1 VEFFDAFPGAGGPRP
16 PRGRRGKPTYEVPS
30 SAPGDAVLIR
40 TDEAV
45 VWIGA
50 VRAYSNG
57 FEFTLRALREEPLG
71 ASPLVVR
78 PFPPAD
84 PFTTADP
91 FTAADPFAP
100 ADREGALRVGL
111 RYADGRQAATQ
122 RWIRLPPPVFSRRA
136 ADPQAIL
143 LAELQGGGD
152 ALTWDAD
159 FWVSPL
165 PPAGPVLFY
174 ASWPD
179 AGAAEQRAE
188 FDGTAIR
195 TAAARAVRLGT
206 RQGPV
211 PDPGPPDGEA
221 PGPSG
226 NLDIPGPRPPAE

>member
-1 VEFFDAFPGAGGPRP
+1 VEFFDAFPPAGGPSP
-16 PRGRRGKPTYEVPS
+16 PRGRRGKPAYEVPA

-40 TDEAV
+40 TAEAV

-57 FEFTLRALREEPLG
+57 FEFTLRALREEPPG

-84 PFTTADP
+84 PFTS
-91 FTAADPFAP
+91 
-100 ADREGALRVGL
+100 ADREGALRVGV
-111 RYADGRQAATQ
+111 RYADGRQAATR

-136 ADPQAIL
+136 EDPRAIL

-152 ALTWDAD
+152 ELTWDAD
-159 FWVSPL
+159 FWVAPL

-195 TAAARAVRLGT
+195 AAAARAVRLGT
-206 RQGPV
+206 REGAVSDPGA
-211 PDPGPPDGEA
+211 PGREAPGPPDD

-226 NLDIPGPRPPAE
+226 GLGIPGPRPPAE